1 MNIEESV
8 RNYERLKHNE
18 QVRKWYA
25 KNREKA
31 REYQKKWRAEH
42 PEKVKAYNEANR
54 EKRKAYK
61 RERYRTN
68 EGGFRDKQL
77 AYQKARRL
85 AQKERKENN
94 G

>member
-8 RNYERLKHNE
+8 RNYERKKRNE
-18 QVRKWYA
+18 QVRKWCE
-25 KNREKA
+25 KNRDKVRA
-31 REYQKKWRAEH
+31 YHKKWRDEH
-42 PEKVKAYNEANR
+42 PEKIKAYREANR
-54 EKRKAYK
+54 EKI

-77 AYQKARRL
+77 ACQRAWRL